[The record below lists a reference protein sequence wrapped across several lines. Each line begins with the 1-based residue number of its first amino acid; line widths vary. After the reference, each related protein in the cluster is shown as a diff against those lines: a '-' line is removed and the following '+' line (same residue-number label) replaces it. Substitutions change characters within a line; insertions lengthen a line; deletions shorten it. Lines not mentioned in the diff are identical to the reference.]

1 VAYVSLAGEFLLL
14 RSASAALVANIA
26 RLLTGSPSRINVLTV
41 PTKNSVLLENIDL
54 ARFRG

>member
-1 VAYVSLAGEFLLL
+1 LL
-14 RSASAALVANIA
+14 RSASAALVADIA